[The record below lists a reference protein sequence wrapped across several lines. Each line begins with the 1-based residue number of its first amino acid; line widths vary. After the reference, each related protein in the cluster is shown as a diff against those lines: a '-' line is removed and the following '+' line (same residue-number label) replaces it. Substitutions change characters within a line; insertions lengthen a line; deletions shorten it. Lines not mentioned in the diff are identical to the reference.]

1 MYKLWAQKVV
11 EQNWIIS
18 EAILQN
24 LLFLKR
30 VRSIFC
36 YFCVTMNSGNIM
48 IDRLEGES
56 NWVVWKFQVRIHLQA
71 HGLMPV
77 VDGTK
82 VEDSDTIAANTKL
95 EYLVQSVI
103 VSTLSPE
110 VRKLITMCNTA
121 YDMWQKLHGIFEQRT
136 EQKTRQAF

>member
-1 MYKLWAQKVV
+1 
-11 EQNWIIS
+11 
-18 EAILQN
+18 
-24 LLFLKR
+24 
-30 VRSIFC
+30 
-36 YFCVTMNSGNIM
+36 M

-56 NWVVWKFQVRIHLQA
+56 NWVDWKFQVRIHLQA

-82 VEDSDTIAANTKL
+82 IEDPDTIAANTKL

-121 YDMWQKLHGIFEQRT
+121 HDF
-136 EQKTRQAF
+136 